1 MSSVFVAFR
10 TRGGTVVVG
19 YFPTSNVPEGWKL
32 AAEPQRDI
40 SDVMASLRCS
50 SVDEALRVMNDHWQR

>member
-1 MSSVFVAFR
+1 MSSVFIAFR
-10 TRGGTVVVG
+10 MRGGAAVVG

-32 AAEPQRDI
+32 ADEPQRDI

-50 SVDEALRVMNDHWQR
+50 SVDEALRVMNGHWQR